1 MRRAGFGLV
10 AAEIDFKQEQFLAKK
25 DKYLVGLDIG
35 STKTC
40 VLIAEIADEQVKFLA
55 LGAAESKGL
64 RKGLIVNLDSTVSSI
79 RRAVEEAESVANVP
93 VDSAV
98 IGVAG
103 GHVRGVNSRGG
114 ITLGNRPRDIERDDV
129 RRAIDAARN
138 ISLPEDREV
147 LHVLPHE
154 FIVDAQDG
162 IRDAIGMVG
171 QKLSVNVHL
180 VTSSIAATQNLVT
193 AANKAGILIND
204 TVLEPLASAESCLTQ
219 DERDL
224 GCCLLDIGGG
234 TTELIVYGGGVVRHT
249 GAIPV
254 GGDHFTNDLA
264 VGLRTPIPEAERIK
278 RRHACAAASFLKD
291 DGAIEIAS
299 VGDRPPRTIFAHMLT
314 DIIEYRAVELLSLI
328 RDDLQRA
335 GLDAQIPA
343 GFVLAGG
350 GSRFHGLDELA
361 EQAFHLPV
369 RIAEPKGLADLP
381 EQVAQPEY
389 ATVIG
394 LVLYGAKARRSA
406 PQRAG
411 NFVSK
416 LKSMFAGAS

>member
-1 MRRAGFGLV
+1 MS
-10 AAEIDFKQEQFLAKK
+10 KK
-25 DKYLVGLDIG
+25 DRYIVGLDIG

-40 VLIAEIADEQVKFLA
+40 ALIGEIEEGRVKFLA

-79 RRAVEEAESVANVP
+79 RRAVEEAEGVASVP
-93 VDSAV
+93 VESAV

-103 GHVRGVNSRGG
+103 NHVRGVNSRGG
-114 ITLGNRPRDIERDDV
+114 VTLGHRPRDIERDDV
-129 RRAIDAARN
+129 RRAVDAARN
-138 ISLPEDREV
+138 ITLPEDREV

-154 FIVDAQDG
+154 FMVDAQDG
-162 IRDAIGMVG
+162 IRDATGMVG
-171 QKLSVNVHL
+171 QRLEANVHL

-193 AANKAGILIND
+193 AANRAGILVSD
-204 TVLEPLASAESCLTQ
+204 TILEPLACAESSLAQ
-219 DERDL
+219 DEREL

-249 GAIPV
+249 SAVAV

-264 VGLRTPIPEAERIK
+264 VGLRTPIPGAEKIK
-278 RRHACAAASFLKD
+278 RHHGCASLSLLHED
-291 DGAIEIAS
+291 RAIEIGS
-299 VGDRPPRTIFAHMLT
+299 VGDRPPRTVFARMLT
-314 DIIEYRAVELLSLI
+314 DIIEPRAMELLALI

-335 GLDAQIPA
+335 GLDRQIPA

-350 GSRFHGLDELA
+350 GARLNGLIELA
-361 EQAFHLPV
+361 EQSFHLPV
-369 RIAEPKGLADLP
+369 RVAEPKGLADLP

-389 ATVIG
+389 ATVVG
-394 LVLYGAKARRSA
+394 LVMYGAKARRNS

-411 NFVSK
+411 NLVSK
-416 LKSMFAGAS
+416 LKAMFAGAS

>member
-1 MRRAGFGLV
+1 
-10 AAEIDFKQEQFLAKK
+10 LAKK

-35 STKTC
+35 STKTS
-40 VLIAEIADEQVKFLA
+40 VLIAEIDDEQVKFLA

-79 RRAVEEAESVANVP
+79 RRAVEEAEGVANVP
-93 VDSAV
+93 VESAL

-114 ITLGNRPRDIERDDV
+114 VTLGHRPRDIEREDV

-154 FIVDAQDG
+154 FLVDAQEG
-162 IRDAIGMVG
+162 IRDPVGMIG
-171 QKLSVNVHL
+171 QRLETNVHL

-193 AANKAGILIND
+193 AANRAGILISD
-204 TVLEPLASAESCLTQ
+204 TVLEPLASTESCLTQ

-224 GCCLLDIGGG
+224 GVCLLDVGGG

-249 GAIPV
+249 SAVAI

-278 RRHACAAASFLKD
+278 RHHGCAAASMLHE

-299 VGDRPPRTIFAHMLT
+299 VGDRPPRTIFARMLT
-314 DIIEYRAVELLSLI
+314 DILEPRANELLALI
-328 RDDLQRA
+328 RDDLRRA
-335 GLDAQIPA
+335 GLDKQIPA

-350 GSRFHGLDELA
+350 GARLHGLLDLA
-361 EQAFHLPV
+361 EQSFHLPV
-369 RIAEPKGLADLP
+369 RIAEPKGLADMP

-389 ATVIG
+389 ATVVG
-394 LVLYGAKARRSA
+394 LVMYGAKARRSS
-406 PQRAG
+406 PHRPG
-411 NFVSK
+411 NLVSK
-416 LKSMFAGAS
+416 LKAMFAGAS

>member
-1 MRRAGFGLV
+1 M
-10 AAEIDFKQEQFLAKK
+10 AKK
-25 DKYLVGLDIG
+25 DRYIIALDVG

-40 VLIAEIADEQVKFLA
+40 ALIAEVDEEQVKFLS

-79 RRAVEEAESVANVP
+79 RRPVEESEGVANMP
-93 VDSAV
+93 VESAV

-103 GHVRGVNSRGG
+103 SHVRGVNSRGG
-114 ITLGNRPRDIERDDV
+114 VTLGNRPRDIEREDV
-129 RRAIDAARN
+129 RCAVDAARN
-138 ISLPEDREV
+138 ITLPEDREV

-154 FIVDAQDG
+154 FMVDAQDG

-171 QKLSVNVHL
+171 QRLEANVHL
-180 VTSSIAATQNLVT
+180 VTSSIAATQNLT
-193 AANKAGILIND
+193 AANRAGILVND
-204 TVLEPLASAESCLTQ
+204 TVLEPLASAEACLTQ

-234 TTELIVYGGGVVRHT
+234 TTEMIVYGGGVVRHT
-249 GAIPV
+249 SAVPV

-264 VGLRTPIPEAERIK
+264 VGLRTPIPEAEKIK
-278 RRHACAAASFLKD
+278 RRQGWAASGLLRED
-291 DGAIEIAS
+291 SAIEIAS
-299 VGDRPPRTIFAHMLT
+299 VGDRPPRTIFARMLT
-314 DIIEYRAVELLSLI
+314 DIIEPRAMELLALI
-328 RDDLQRA
+328 REDLQRA
-335 GLDAQIPA
+335 GLDRQIPA

-350 GSRFHGLDELA
+350 GARLNGLVELA
-361 EQAFHLPV
+361 EDSFHLPV

-389 ATVIG
+389 ATVVG
-394 LVLYGAKARRSA
+394 LVMYGAKTRRNA

-411 NFVSK
+411 NLVNK

>member
-1 MRRAGFGLV
+1 
-10 AAEIDFKQEQFLAKK
+10 LAKK

-35 STKTC
+35 STKTT
-40 VLIAEIADEQVKFLA
+40 VLIAEIEGELVKFLA

-93 VDSAV
+93 VEEAL

-103 GHVRGVNSRGG
+103 GHVRGVNSRAGV
-114 ITLGNRPRDIERDDV
+114 TLGNRPRDIERDDV
-129 RRAIDAARN
+129 RRAVDAARN
-138 ISLPEDREV
+138 ITLPDDREV

-154 FIVDAQDG
+154 FRVDAQDG

-171 QKLSVNVHL
+171 QRLEANVHL
-180 VTSSIAATQNLVT
+180 VTSSVAATQNLVT
-193 AANKAGILIND
+193 AANRAGILISD
-204 TVLEPLASAESCLTQ
+204 TVLEPLASAESSLTQ

-234 TTELIVYGGGVVRHT
+234 TTEVIVYGSGVVRHT
-249 GAIPV
+249 SAVAI

-278 RRHACAAASFLKD
+278 RRHGCAASTFMKA
-291 DGAIEIAS
+291 DGPIEIAS

-314 DIIEYRAVELLSLI
+314 DIIEPRAMELLALI

-335 GLDAQIPA
+335 GLDGQIPA

-350 GSRFHGLDELA
+350 GARLHGLDELA
-361 EQAFHLPV
+361 EQSFHLPV

-389 ATVIG
+389 ATVVG
-394 LVLYGAKARRSA
+394 LVLYGAKARRGS

-411 NFVSK
+411 NLVSK

>member
-1 MRRAGFGLV
+1 VV
-10 AAEIDFKQEQFLAKK
+10 AIVEKRFTARSGGLAKK

-40 VLIAEIADEQVKFLA
+40 AMIAEIENEQVKFLG

-93 VDSAV
+93 VESAV

-103 GHVRGVNSRGG
+103 SHVRGVNSRGG
-114 ITLGNRPRDIERDDV
+114 VTLGHRSRDIERDDV

-138 ISLPEDREV
+138 ITLPEDREV

-171 QKLSVNVHL
+171 QRLEANVHL
-180 VTSSIAATQNLVT
+180 VTSSVAATQNLVT
-193 AANKAGILIND
+193 AANKAGILISD

-249 GAIPV
+249 GAVPV

-264 VGLRTPIPEAERIK
+264 VGLRTPVPEAERTK
-278 RRHACAAASFLKD
+278 RHHGCAAAALLQQ
-291 DGAIEIAS
+291 DGPIEIAS
-299 VGDRPPRTIFAHMLT
+299 VGDRPPRTIFVRMLT
-314 DIIEYRAVELLSLI
+314 EIIEPRAMELLALI

-335 GLDAQIPA
+335 GLDGQIPA

-350 GSRFHGLDELA
+350 GARLHGLAELA
-361 EQAFHLPV
+361 EQLFHLPV
-369 RIAEPKGLADLP
+369 RMGEPKGLVDLP
-381 EQVAQPEY
+381 EPVVQPEY
-389 ATVIG
+389 ATVVG
-394 LVLYGAKARRSA
+394 LVLYGAKARRSQPA
-406 PQRAG
+406 RGG
-411 NFVSK
+411 NLVSK
-416 LKSMFAGAS
+416 LKAMFAGAS

>member
-1 MRRAGFGLV
+1 
-10 AAEIDFKQEQFLAKK
+10 LAKK

-35 STKTC
+35 STKTS
-40 VLIAEIADEQVKFLA
+40 VLIAEVEGDLVRFLA

-93 VDSAV
+93 VEEAL

-103 GHVRGVNSRGG
+103 AHVRGVNSCGG
-114 ITLGNRPRDIERDDV
+114 ITLGQRPRDIEREDV
-129 RRAIDAARN
+129 RRAVDAARN
-138 ISLPEDREV
+138 ISLPDDREV

-162 IRDAIGMVG
+162 IRDAVGMVG
-171 QKLSVNVHL
+171 QRLEVNVHL
-180 VTSSIAATQNLVT
+180 VTSSVAATQNLVT
-193 AANKAGILIND
+193 AANKAGILISD

-234 TTELIVYGGGVVRHT
+234 TTELIVFGGGVVRHT
-249 GAIPV
+249 SAVAI

-264 VGLRTPIPEAERIK
+264 VGLRTPTPEAERIK
-278 RRHACAAASFLKD
+278 RRHGCAASAFMKE

-314 DIIEYRAVELLSLI
+314 DIIEPRAMELLSLI

-335 GLDAQIPA
+335 GLDGQIPA

-350 GSRFHGLDELA
+350 GARLHALAELA
-361 EQAFHLPV
+361 EESFRLPMRV
-369 RIAEPKGLADLP
+369 AEPKGLADLP

-389 ATVIG
+389 ATVVG
-394 LVLYGAKARRSA
+394 LVLCGAKARRSA
-406 PQRAG
+406 PQRSG

-416 LKSMFAGAS
+416 LKAMFAGAS

>member
-1 MRRAGFGLV
+1 LT
-10 AAEIDFKQEQFLAKK
+10 KK
-25 DKYLVGLDIG
+25 DKYLIGLDIG
-35 STKTC
+35 SMKTC
-40 VLIAEIADEQVKFLA
+40 ALIAEIDEEQVRFIA

-79 RRAVEEAESVANVP
+79 RRAVEEAEGVANVP
-93 VDSAV
+93 VESAV

-114 ITLGNRPRDIERDDV
+114 VSIGHRPRDIEREDV

-138 ISLPEDREV
+138 ITLPPDREV

-154 FIVDAQDG
+154 FLVDAQVG
-162 IRDAIGMVG
+162 IRDPIGMVG
-171 QKLSVNVHL
+171 QRLEANVHL

-193 AANKAGILIND
+193 AANRAGILISD

-249 GAIPV
+249 SAVPI

-278 RRHACAAASFLKD
+278 RHHGCAALSLLQEDHPFQ
-291 DGAIEIAS
+291 IAS
-299 VGDRPPRTIFAHMLT
+299 VGDRPPRTIFARQLT
-314 DIIEYRAVELLSLI
+314 DIIEPRAQELLALI
-328 RDDLQRA
+328 RDDLHRA
-335 GLDAQIPA
+335 GLNKQIPA

-350 GSRFHGLDELA
+350 GAKLNGLIDLA
-361 EQAFHLPV
+361 EQYFHLPM

-389 ATVIG
+389 ATVVG
-394 LVLYGAKARRSA
+394 LVLYGAKARRAA

-411 NFVSK
+411 NLVSK

>member
-1 MRRAGFGLV
+1 
-10 AAEIDFKQEQFLAKK
+10 LAKK
-25 DKYLVGLDIG
+25 DRYIIGLDVG
-35 STKTC
+35 STKTSA
-40 VLIAEIADEQVKFLA
+40 LIAEIDGEQIKFLA

-79 RRAVEEAESVANVP
+79 RRAVEEAEGVANVP
-93 VDSAV
+93 VESAV

-114 ITLGNRPRDIERDDV
+114 VTLGNRSRDIEREDV
-129 RRAIDAARN
+129 RRAVDAARN
-138 ISLPEDREV
+138 ITLPEDREV

-154 FIVDAQDG
+154 FTVDAQDG
-162 IRDAIGMVG
+162 IRDAVGMVG
-171 QKLSVNVHL
+171 QRLEANVHL

-193 AANKAGILIND
+193 AANRAGILVSD
-204 TVLEPLASAESCLTQ
+204 TVLEPLASAEACLTQ

-249 GAIPV
+249 GAVPV

-264 VGLRTPIPEAERIK
+264 VGLRTPIPEAEKIK
-278 RRHACAAASFLKD
+278 RRHGCAAASLLRED
-291 DGAIEIAS
+291 TSIEIAS
-299 VGDRPPRTIFAHMLT
+299 VGDRPPRVIFARMLT
-314 DIIEYRAVELLSLI
+314 DIIEFRSVELLSLI

-335 GLDAQIPA
+335 GLSGQIPA

-350 GSRFHGLDELA
+350 GSRLNGLVDLA
-361 EQAFHLPV
+361 EQSFHLPV
-369 RIAEPKGLADLP
+369 RIAEPRGLADLP

-389 ATVIG
+389 ATVVG
-394 LVLYGAKARRSA
+394 LVMYGAKTRRTAS
-406 PQRAG
+406 QRSG

>member
-1 MRRAGFGLV
+1 
-10 AAEIDFKQEQFLAKK
+10 LAKK

-35 STKTC
+35 STKTS
-40 VLIAEIADEQVKFLA
+40 VLIAEIDGEIVKFLA

-93 VDSAV
+93 VEEAL

-103 GHVRGVNSRGG
+103 AHVRGVNSRGG
-114 ITLGNRPRDIERDDV
+114 ITLGPRPRDIEREDV
-129 RRAIDAARN
+129 RRAVDAARN
-138 ISLPEDREV
+138 ISLPQDREV

-171 QKLSVNVHL
+171 QRLEANVHV
-180 VTSSIAATQNLVT
+180 VTSSVAATQNLVT
-193 AANKAGILIND
+193 AANKAGILIGD

-234 TTELIVYGGGVVRHT
+234 TTELILYGGGVVRHT
-249 GAIPV
+249 SAIPV

-278 RRHACAAASFLKD
+278 RRHGCAASAFMKEN
-291 DGAIEIAS
+291 GAIEIAS
-299 VGDRPPRTIFAHMLT
+299 VGDRPPRTIFAHSLT
-314 DIIEYRAVELLSLI
+314 DIIEPRAMELLSLI

-335 GLDAQIPA
+335 GLEGQIPA
-343 GFVLAGG
+343 GYVLAGG
-350 GSRFHGLDELA
+350 GARLRGLDELT
-361 EQAFHLPV
+361 ERSFHLPV
-369 RIAEPKGLADLP
+369 RLAEPKGLADLP

-389 ATVIG
+389 ATVVG
-394 LVLYGAKARRSA
+394 LVLHGAKARRSA
-406 PQRAG
+406 SQRSG
-411 NFVSK
+411 NLVSK
-416 LKSMFAGAS
+416 LKAMFAGAS

>member
-1 MRRAGFGLV
+1 LS
-10 AAEIDFKQEQFLAKK
+10 KK
-25 DKYLVGLDIG
+25 DRYIIGLDVG

-40 VLIAEIADEQVKFLA
+40 ALIAEVDGEQVRFLA

-79 RRAVEEAESVANVP
+79 RRAVEEAEGVANVP
-93 VDSAV
+93 VEAALV
-98 IGVAG
+98 GVAG

-114 ITLGNRPRDIERDDV
+114 VTLGTRARDIERDDV
-129 RRAIDAARN
+129 RRAVDAARN
-138 ISLPEDREV
+138 IALPEDREV

-154 FIVDAQDG
+154 FMVDAQDG

-171 QKLSVNVHL
+171 QRLEANVHL

-193 AANKAGILIND
+193 AANRAGILVSD
-204 TVLEPLASAESCLTQ
+204 TVLEPLASAEACLTQ

-249 GAIPV
+249 SAVPV

-264 VGLRTPIPEAERIK
+264 VGLRTPIPEAEKIK
-278 RRHACAAASFLKD
+278 RRHGCAASSLLHED
-291 DGAIEIAS
+291 TSIEIAS
-299 VGDRPPRTIFAHMLT
+299 VGDRPPRTIFARMLT
-314 DIIEYRAVELLSLI
+314 DIIEPRAMELLALI

-335 GLDAQIPA
+335 GLDGQIPA

-350 GSRFHGLDELA
+350 GARLNGLIDLA
-361 EQAFHLPV
+361 EQTFHLPV
-369 RIAEPKGLADLP
+369 RMAEPKGLADLP
-381 EQVAQPEY
+381 EQVGQPEY
-389 ATVIG
+389 ATVVG
-394 LVLYGAKARRSA
+394 LVMYGAKTRRNSA
-406 PQRAG
+406 PRAG
-411 NFVSK
+411 NLVSK

>member
-1 MRRAGFGLV
+1 
-10 AAEIDFKQEQFLAKK
+10 LAKR

-35 STKTC
+35 STKTS
-40 VLIAEIADEQVKFLA
+40 VLIAEVDEHQLKFLA

-93 VDSAV
+93 VESAL

-103 GHVRGVNSRGG
+103 SHVRGVNSRGG
-114 ITLGNRPRDIERDDV
+114 VTLGNRPRDIEREDV
-129 RRAIDAARN
+129 RRAIDTSRN

-162 IRDAIGMVG
+162 IRDAVGMVG
-171 QKLSVNVHL
+171 HRLEANVHL
-180 VTSSIAATQNLVT
+180 VTSSVAATQNLVT
-193 AANKAGILIND
+193 AANKAGILISD
-204 TVLEPLASAESCLTQ
+204 TVLEPLAAAESCLMQ

-234 TTELIVYGGGVVRHT
+234 TTELIVYGSGVVRHT
-249 GAIPV
+249 GAVPV

-278 RRHACAAASFLKD
+278 HRHGCAAASLLQED
-291 DGAIEIAS
+291 TAIEIAS
-299 VGDRPPRTIFAHMLT
+299 VGDRPPRTIFARALT
-314 DIIEYRAVELLSLI
+314 DIIEPRATEFLALL
-328 RDDLQRA
+328 RDELQRA
-335 GLDAQIPA
+335 GVLGQIPA
-343 GFVLAGG
+343 GFILAGG
-350 GSRFHGLDELA
+350 GSRLHGLAELA
-361 EQAFHLPV
+361 EDTFHLPV
-369 RIAEPKGLADLP
+369 RIAEPKGLVDLP

-389 ATVIG
+389 ATVVG
-394 LVLYGAKARRSA
+394 LVLYAAKARRTQ
-406 PQRAG
+406 PQRA
-411 NFVSK
+411 NNMMSK
-416 LKSMFAGAS
+416 LKAMFAGAS

>member
-1 MRRAGFGLV
+1 M
-10 AAEIDFKQEQFLAKK
+10 AKK
-25 DKYLVGLDIG
+25 DKYIVGLDIG

-40 VLIAEIADEQVKFLA
+40 VLISEIEGELIKFLA

-64 RKGLIVNLDSTVSSI
+64 RKVLIVNLDSTVSSI

-93 VDSAV
+93 VEESLV
-98 IGVAG
+98 GVAG
-103 GHVRGVNSRGG
+103 GHVRGINSHGG
-114 ITLGNRPRDIERDDV
+114 INLGHRPRDIEREDV
-129 RRAIDAARN
+129 RRAVEAARN
-138 ISLPEDREV
+138 FSLPEDREV

-154 FIVDAQDG
+154 FIVDAQHG

-171 QKLSVNVHL
+171 QRLEAKVHV
-180 VTSSIAATQNLVT
+180 VTSSVSATQNLVT
-193 AANKAGILIND
+193 AANKAGILISD

-234 TTELIVYGGGVVRHT
+234 TAELIVYGGGVVRHT
-249 GAIPV
+249 SAVAI

-264 VGLRTPIPEAERIK
+264 VGLRTPIPEAERVK
-278 RRHACAAASFLKD
+278 RRHGRAASSFLKE

-299 VGDRPPRTIFAHMLT
+299 VGDRPPRTVFAHMLT
-314 DIIEYRAVELLSLI
+314 DIIEPRAMELLSLI
-328 RDDLQRA
+328 RDDLQRT
-335 GLDAQIPA
+335 GLLSQIPA

-350 GSRFHGLDELA
+350 GSRLRGLDELA
-361 EQAFHLPV
+361 EQSFHLPV
-369 RIAEPKGLADLP
+369 RVAEPKGLADLP

-389 ATVIG
+389 ATVVG

-406 PQRAG
+406 PPRSG
-411 NFVSK
+411 NLVSK
-416 LKSMFAGAS
+416 LKAMFAGAS